1 VFAPS
6 SSSGKP
12 RPSKALGLYSGLGL
26 VIANMVGMGVL
37 TSSGYMA
44 RSLPPK
50 HIVAIWVLQG
60 LLAMAGARA
69 YAALAVAVP
78 RSGGEYRYLSEL
90 LHPALGC
97 LAGWCSLLVGFA
109 APVAANAYAAAAFL
123 RLVIPGPSTKATAAA
138 LLALVAALQ
147 LRGVVLAR
155 SSQNLLVLLK
165 MALVIAFVS
174 VGLLLGHAAQPAD
187 LTLDAGGTTRG
198 LLSPFVLNLFYAYYA
213 YSGWN
218 AAIYA
223 AEEFDHPKRTIPRAM
238 VLGAAIVMVV
248 YLLVAWVFI
257 CNVAEAD
264 MSRWDE
270 AKVTMAHLIVR
281 KLVSPAAASAAS
293 IGAVVVL
300 LSCMSAM
307 MFTGP
312 RVYAAMAADGYLP
325 RLFASRNHRTP
336 TASVLLQA
344 VLALALLVTHSFGAL
359 MANVGVVLTLVSGLT
374 VCAVFRLRFGRTALP
389 RPDATSVLA
398 AVLFLLGCVWLV
410 FMGVWLVPGA
420 LGWTGALLVVSL
432 VGYLSARR
440 ARPRG
445 QLAN

>member
-1 VFAPS
+1 
-6 SSSGKP
+6 
-12 RPSKALGLYSGLGL
+12 LG
-26 VIANMVGMGVL
+26 
-37 TSSGYMA
+37 
-44 RSLPPK
+44 
-50 HIVAIWVLQG
+50 
-60 LLAMAGARA
+60 
-69 YAALAVAVP
+69 
-78 RSGGEYRYLSEL
+78 
-90 LHPALGC
+90 
-97 LAGWCSLLVGFA
+97 
-109 APVAANAYAAAAFL
+109 
-123 RLVIPGPSTKATAAA
+123 LVIPGPPTKTTAAA

-147 LRGVVLAR
+147 LRGVAVAR

-165 MALVIAFVS
+165 MGLVVAFIAI
-174 VGLLLGHAAQPAD
+174 GLLLGHAARPAD
-187 LTLDAGGTTRG
+187 LTLDAGGSTHGTF
-198 LLSPFVLNLFYAYYA
+198 SPFVMNLFFACYA

-238 VLGAAIVMVV
+238 VLGAALVMVV

-264 MSRWDE
+264 MSQWDE

-325 RLFASRNHRTP
+325 RLFARRNDRTP

-344 VLALALLVTHSFGAL
+344 VLALALLLTHSFSAL

-374 VCAVFRLRFGRTALP
+374 VCAVFRLRFGRMPLT
-389 RPDATSVLA
+389 RPDASSVLA

-420 LGWTGALLVVSL
+420 LGWTTALVAVSL

-440 ARPRG
+440 ARQRG
-445 QLAN
+445 QAAA